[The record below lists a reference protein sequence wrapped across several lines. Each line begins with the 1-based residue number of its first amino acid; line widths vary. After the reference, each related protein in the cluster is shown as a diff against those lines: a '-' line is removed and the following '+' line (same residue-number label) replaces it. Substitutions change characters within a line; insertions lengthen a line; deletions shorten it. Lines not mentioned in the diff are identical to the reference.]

1 MSLPLPSPSSLLR
14 TLDPRVPLSVKR
26 CLVEPL
32 LNRAYAAPLAEGEF
46 DDLEGRRV
54 GLAIEDL
61 GIALGLSVE
70 RSRLVLVDAA
80 PEVVIWGGWREFL
93 CLATRREDPDGLF
106 FQRRL
111 VIEGDTELGL
121 TVKNLLDG
129 LEEGIAQGRLG
140 DWLLRLERL
149 ANR

>member
-1 MSLPLPSPSSLLR
+1 MRLPSPLPLLR
-14 TLDPRVPLSVKR
+14 ALEPRVPLAFKR
-26 CLVEPL
+26 RLVEPP
-32 LNRAYAAPLAEGEF
+32 LNRAYAKPLNAGEF
-46 DDLEGRRV
+46 DELEGRRV
-54 GLAIEDL
+54 GLAIDDL
-61 GIALGLSVE
+61 GIAFGLSVE
-70 RSRLVLVDAA
+70 RSRLVLVEGS
-80 PEVVIWGGWREFL
+80 PEVVIRGGWREFL

-121 TVKNLLDG
+121 MVKNLLDG

-140 DWLLRLERL
+140 DWLAGLERL

>member
-1 MSLPLPSPSSLLR
+1 MPWPFSTPLPVVKK
-14 TLDPRVPLSVKR
+14 LDAKVPLTLKR
-26 CLVEPL
+26 RLVEPP
-32 LNRAYAAPLAEGEF
+32 LNRAYAKPLRAGEF
-46 DDLEGRRV
+46 DELEGRRV
-54 GLAIEDL
+54 GLAIDDL
-61 GIALGLSVE
+61 GIALVLSVE
-70 RSRLVLVDAA
+70 RSRLVLVDAT
-80 PEVVIWGGWREFL
+80 PEVVIRGGWREFL

-111 VIEGDTELGL
+111 AIEGDTELGL

-140 DWLLRLERL
+140 DWLSRLERL

>member
-1 MSLPLPSPSSLLR
+1 MTLPLPSPLPLLR
-14 TLDPRVPLSVKR
+14 ALDPRVPLALKR
-26 CLVEPL
+26 RLIEPL
-32 LNRAYAAPLAEGEF
+32 LNRAYAGPLGEGEF
-46 DDLEGRRV
+46 DDLAGRRV
-54 GLAIEDL
+54 GLAIDDL
-61 GIALGLSVE
+61 GIALTLSVE
-70 RSRLVLVDAA
+70 RSRLVLVDMA
-80 PEVVIWGGWREFL
+80 PEVVIRGGWREFL

-129 LEEGIAQGRLG
+129 LEEGIARGRLG
-140 DWLLRLERL
+140 GWLSRLERL